1 MNPQTILIFL
11 NTISAAYCNE
21 KHVPDGCLHGETP
34 VNDDGVKK
42 KSDCPVSHGDD
53 PTILASLLDGS
64 LIALN
69 KRTGDRKWTLE
80 DEPIVK
86 SPYDPMK
93 PILPAFL
100 PDPKDGALYMM
111 GASRGEP
118 LKKLPFTIP
127 ELVAASPS
135 RSNDGILYSGK
146 KIDTWLSVNTLTG
159 AKQGSLS
166 HEGCLRGED
175 GMCPVTEAGTMLL
188 GRTEYNIMMYDTRT
202 KGRKWNITY
211 YDYSSNLGTMESV
224 KDYDMA
230 HFTDSST
237 GTLISLDKTSGS
249 VQWETQ
255 FPSPVVAMYS
265 LQADTQQL
273 ASIPFTSVSI
283 ETLNNLMMQFRSLDT
298 NNMIGET
305 KLFPTLYV
313 GEHEHG
319 LFAVPSLVDK
329 ETYLISPAGYL
340 QIEGP
345 KNAEDKWVSAP
356 DQGSESKSTI
366 PKDTKSSVLLFGE
379 ST

>member
-1 MNPQTILIFL
+1 MV
-11 NTISAAYCNE
+11 
-21 KHVPDGCLHGETP
+21 KGC
-34 VNDDGVKK
+34 
-42 KSDCPVSHGDD
+42 
-53 PTILASLLDGS
+53 SL
-64 LIALN
+64 
-69 KRTGDRKWTLE
+69 
-80 DEPIVK
+80 
-86 SPYDPMK
+86 
-93 PILPAFL
+93 
-100 PDPKDGALYMM
+100 
-111 GASRGEP
+111 
-118 LKKLPFTIP
+118 
-127 ELVAASPS
+127 SPS
-135 RSNDGILYSGK
+135 LPPCSLYSGK

-175 GMCPVTEAGTMLL
+175 GMCPITEAGTMLL

-255 FPSPVVAMYS
+255 FPSPLVAMYS

-283 ETLNNLMMQFRSLDT
+283 ETLNNLMTQFRSLDT
-298 NNMIGET
+298 KNMIGET

-356 DQGSESKSTI
+356 DQISESKGTI
-366 PKDTKSSVLLFGE
+366 PKDKSSVLLFGE